1 MYSPH
6 LRGEKDISLEGR
18 KNVNHSSEIQVCVF
32 DDLFSTLPGGETL
45 SPHPSQG
52 GEYLYLEKSVTVVSL
67 VLCEVQHS

>member
-1 MYSPH
+1 MSTLPGVENIYSRH

-18 KNVNHSSEIQVCVF
+18 KNVNHSSEIQICVF

-52 GEYLYLEKSVTVVSL
+52 GENIYTWRNRL
-67 VLCEVQHS
+67 Q